1 MQTPQPVI
9 ELDSLT
15 VAYQEQIVLDSVS
28 LAVYPG
34 NFLALVGPNGSG
46 KTTLLKAI
54 VGLVTPF
61 RGSVKVFGK
70 PPRALGPDRQRIGYV
85 PQITSVDL
93 AFPVSARDVV
103 LMGRYG
109 RVGMFRH
116 PSAADR
122 AAALRATERVG
133 VSDLAN
139 RPLAHLSGGQRQR
152 VFLARALA
160 NDPDLLL
167 LDEPTAGVDALTTD
181 AFYQLLLQLHLE
193 GMTIVFVS
201 HDPSVVARYADGVA
215 CINQQVVYRG
225 EGEETMVEHVMACMY
240 GPHAIFLDR
249 GTIPQLASR
258 GHGHSEPHQG
268 EVERHG

>member
-1 MQTPQPVI
+1 MQSARPIVQLENVV
-9 ELDSLT
+9 
-15 VAYQEQIVLDSVS
+15 VAYQEQVVLDSVT
-28 LAVYPG
+28 LTVYPG
-34 NFLALVGPNGSG
+34 NFLAVVGPNGSG
-46 KTTLLKAI
+46 KTTLLKTI
-54 VGLVTPF
+54 VGLVTPLG
-61 RGSVKVFGK
+61 GSVKVFG
-70 PPRALGPDRQRIGYV
+70 RAPWNLGPERQRLGYV
-85 PQITSVDL
+85 PQVTSVDL
-93 AFPVSARDVV
+93 TFPIEARDAV

-109 RVGMFRH
+109 RIGVLRRPSGEDR
-116 PSAADR
+116 SAAQR
-122 AAALRATERVG
+122 AMARVG
-133 VSDLAN
+133 ISDLAD

-181 AFYQLLLQLHLE
+181 AFYQLLLQLHIE

-249 GTIPQLASR
+249 GTIPRLAR
-258 GHGHSEPHQG
+258 TEHGHPEGSERNG
-268 EVERHG
+268 